1 MGASTPPPTAPIKA
15 DVKPRQLNHN
25 ELEAAFKQA
34 LRGMARLQARQE
46 MMECV
51 IRSLIVECKP
61 MHPLIWKALH
71 TAKSDLA
78 NRSAQARP
86 ENLPELDADA
96 MALWNVLLAAC
107 APPSQPSNEK

>member
-1 MGASTPPPTAPIKA
+1 MKKNKLTH
-15 DVKPRQLNHN
+15 D
-25 ELEAAFKQA
+25 ELEAAFMQA

-51 IRSLIVECKP
+51 IRSLIAECEP

-78 NRSAQARP
+78 TRSSQARSMNPP
-86 ENLPELDADA
+86 ETDADA

-107 APPSQPSNEK
+107 APPQQSENGNSPS